1 MSYFVILFFK
11 NARPEPMAG
20 MDNVS
25 PVSRDNSTQVLED
38 NGVPSVPRDLT
49 RTSQGLLPVNRA
61 V

>member
-1 MSYFVILFFK
+1 MILFFK